1 MCYRTH
7 ARPNRPPSTV
17 GTSPARSGLAR
28 PTRSPTTHPPRGA
41 LPITTI
47 TFRTAVDSDL
57 PQIAEV
63 AVAAFPEL
71 WQHYL
76 SRPPEP
82 GLASDI
88 FAICL
93 EAEPAGLLVAVA
105 DGLVAGYVFAPRW
118 PARVFRLGLLR
129 GHLWRML
136 LRGLGGQYGITR
148 SESLGAVRAYL
159 GMWHEAQAG
168 TRPGEGRIFS
178 LGVHPRYRRHGM
190 GTELVRRALG
200 YLEGS
205 GAVAARLE
213 VRAENAVA
221 ARIYQR
227 LGFRAEG
234 SQTDSMGQWT
244 IMRRSL
250 LLPECENL

>member
-1 MCYRTH
+1 M
-7 ARPNRPPSTV
+7 
-17 GTSPARSGLAR
+17 
-28 PTRSPTTHPPRGA
+28 
-41 LPITTI
+41 
-47 TFRTAVDSDL
+47 FRTAVGPDL

-82 GLASDI
+82 GLATDI

-93 EAEPAGLLVAVA
+93 EAEPGGLLVAAA
-105 DGLVAGYVFAPRW
+105 DDLVAGYVFAPRW

-129 GHLWRML
+129 GHLGRML
-136 LRGLGGQYGITR
+136 LRGLRGRYGITR
-148 SESLGAVRAYL
+148 AESLGAVRAYL
-159 GMWHEAQAG
+159 GMWHEAQAS
-168 TRPGEGRIFS
+168 TRPGEGRVFS
-178 LGVHPRYRRHGM
+178 LGVHPHYRRRGI
-190 GTELVRRALG
+190 GTELARMALG
-200 YLEGS
+200 YLEAR

-221 ARIYQR
+221 ARIYER
-227 LGFRAEG
+227 LGFRAEA
-234 SQTDSMGQWT
+234 SLTDSMGQWT

-250 LLPECENL
+250 LLRECGDP